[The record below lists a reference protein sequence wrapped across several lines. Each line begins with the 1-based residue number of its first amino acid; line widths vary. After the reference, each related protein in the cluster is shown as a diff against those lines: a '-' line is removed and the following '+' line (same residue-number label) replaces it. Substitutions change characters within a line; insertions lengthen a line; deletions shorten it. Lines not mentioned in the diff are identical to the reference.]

1 MSEKPW
7 DLMIVGELN
16 ADILL
21 TGDVTPEFGQV
32 EKIIDDVSI
41 CAGSSSGIFAA
52 QAAKLGLRVL
62 LASRVGDDLLGHYML
77 HELEQ
82 AGVDTRHV
90 SVDPAIKTGAT
101 VILSRGQ
108 DRAMLTFLGSIAAV
122 GPAEVQ
128 DGWYAQVRH
137 LHVASPFLLASLRP
151 HLPEMMRRAHE
162 AGATV
167 SLDTNWDPAGVWAL
181 PGFFEHLDVFL
192 PNQEELMAISGRQTF
207 SEAVDAMTARVP
219 VVAVKMGGEGAIG
232 ARRGTPSDPPELVH
246 VAALPVDVVDTTGS
260 GDSFDAG
267 FLAGW
272 LRGQP
277 FAECLALGVA
287 CGGLTAA
294 RAGGFSGQPGYDVA
308 MARAR
313 DLLRAQQ
320 A

>member
-122 GPAEVQ
+122 GPA
-128 DGWYAQVRH
+128 
-137 LHVASPFLLASLRP
+137 
-151 HLPEMMRRAHE
+151 
-162 AGATV
+162 AT
-167 SLDTNWDPAGVWAL
+167 PAGDDA
-181 PGFFEHLDVFL
+181 PGPRGRRHRVAGH
-192 PNQEELMAISGRQTF
+192 ELGSRR
-207 SEAVDAMTARVP
+207 RV
-219 VVAVKMGGEGAIG
+219 GA
-232 ARRGTPSDPPELVH
+232 
-246 VAALPVDVVDTTGS
+246 
-260 GDSFDAG
+260 AG
-267 FLAGW
+267 
-272 LRGQP
+272 
-277 FAECLALGVA
+277 
-287 CGGLTAA
+287 
-294 RAGGFSGQPGYDVA
+294 
-308 MARAR
+308 
-313 DLLRAQQ
+313 LLRAPGRVPAEPGGTDGHQRT
-320 A
+320 ADLLGGR